1 MYVLKQS
8 THETITYAEFS
19 ELKVVSIFSRNLERV

>member
-1 MYVLKQS
+1 MDG
-8 THETITYAEFS
+8 THETLTYAEFS